1 MSRPPS
7 EASSVQFM
15 LPPSLPNKVNSFVD
29 NGQLFAANLR
39 LLNFDL
45 LDDWPAISSKTFSTK
60 DAQQNQKQR
69 IRCTE
74 WALFRLFEL
83 WDPEETRNVTFSP
96 LPKWNTQLIAEL

>member
-1 MSRPPS
+1 
-7 EASSVQFM
+7 M